1 MGMLV
6 VTALVT
12 FFVQRQELWS
22 IGKKAAVKMAGT
34 AVVDVLAPGLQ
45 YEETENRNHFLAKV
59 EKILFPIADYTV
71 QIKSYETDAESTLS
85 YEMILAM
92 EALDENYVDENGQVV
107 MQNNGDTDNAQNT
120 DSSQPADNAQS
131 TDNSQ
136 AADGAQNADNPQAA
150 DGAQNADNS
159 QAAATAQNPD
169 TSQETS
175 DSAGQASL
183 TVAQPV
189 TATQKAVEYSLEK
202 LNDFDYLVQNF
213 YQVDSTTTVKSDQL
227 NVAAL
232 TGKNMK
238 IAHDAGTPQ
247 ILIYHTHSLEGYADS
262 IPGDRSTTVVGVGDY
277 LTELLTQQYGYN
289 VIHDTGEYDT
299 IRDKAYSKAAP
310 ALEQILADNPG
321 IDVVIDLHRDG
332 VGENTRLVT
341 NVNGTDMAKVMF
353 FNGLSRTT
361 KLGDIAYLYNPY
373 IADNLAFSFQ
383 MQLAAAEYYPGYT
396 RKIYLKGYRFN
407 MHYCPK
413 TLLVEVG
420 AQTNTVQEA
429 KNAMVPL
436 ADILN
441 KVLSE

>member
-1 MGMLV
+1 M
-6 VTALVT
+6 
-12 FFVQRQELWS
+12 
-22 IGKKAAVKMAGT
+22 
-34 AVVDVLAPGLQ
+34 
-45 YEETENRNHFLAKV
+45 
-59 EKILFPIADYTV
+59 YTV

-107 MQNNGDTDNAQNT
+107 MQNNGGTDNAQNT

-136 AADGAQNADNPQAA
+136 AAAN
-150 DGAQNADNS
+150 
-159 QAAATAQNPD
+159 AQNPD

-175 DSAGQASL
+175 NSAEQTSL
-183 TVAQPV
+183 TVAPPIA
-189 TATQKAVEYSLEK
+189 ATQKAVEYSLDK

-238 IAHDAGTPQ
+238 IAHDASTPQ

>member
-1 MGMLV
+1 M
-6 VTALVT
+6 TAILIAVALFT
-12 FFVQRQELWS
+12 FFVQRKELWS
-22 IGKKAAVKMAGT
+22 IGQKAAVKMAG
-34 AVVDVLAPGLQ
+34 AQVMNVLAPGLG
-45 YEETENRNHFLAKV
+45 YETDEDSRHILAKA
-59 EKILFPIADYTV
+59 EKILFPITEYTTKM
-71 QIKSYETDAESTLS
+71 QSYETDAESTLS

-107 MQNNGDTDNAQNT
+107 LKNNVAEEAQVSGDSQNIGAAEVPDI
-120 DSSQPADNAQS
+120 SQDEE
-131 TDNSQ
+131 
-136 AADGAQNADNPQAA
+136 GV
-150 DGAQNADNS
+150 
-159 QAAATAQNPD
+159 QNPEQPQD
-169 TSQETS
+169 ADQSQDFAQAGENGNSAAETT
-175 DSAGQASL
+175 L
-183 TVAQPV
+183 TVAPPAV
-189 TATQKAVEYSLEK
+189 ATQKAVEYSLDK

-227 NVAAL
+227 NVEAL

-299 IRDKAYSKAAP
+299 VRDKAYSKAAP
-310 ALEQILADNPG
+310 AIEQILADNPS

-361 KLGDIAYLYNPY
+361 KLGDISYLYNPY

-383 MQLAAAEYYPGYT
+383 MQLTAAEYYPGFT

>member
-1 MGMLV
+1 MYFHGYRSYQKRRFKNKYGKYLMGMLV

-34 AVVDVLAPGLQ
+34 AVVDVLAPGLH
-45 YEETENRNHFLAKV
+45 YEEKENGNHFLAKV

-71 QIKSYETDAESTLS
+71 QIQSYETDAESTLS

-107 MQNNGDTDNAQNT
+107 MQNNGGTDN
-120 DSSQPADNAQS
+120 
-131 TDNSQ
+131 
-136 AADGAQNADNPQAA
+136 
-150 DGAQNADNS
+150 
-159 QAAATAQNPD
+159 AQNPD

-175 DSAGQASL
+175 NSAEQTSL
-183 TVAQPV
+183 TVAPPIA
-189 TATQKAVEYSLEK
+189 ATQKAVEYSLDK

-238 IAHDAGTPQ
+238 IAHDASTPQ

-310 ALEQILADNPG
+310 ALEQILADNPS

-361 KLGDIAYLYNPY
+361 KLGDIGYLYNPY

-383 MQLAAAEYYPGYT
+383 MQLTAAEYYPGYT

>member
-6 VTALVT
+6 VTALAT

-22 IGKKAAVKMAGT
+22 IGKKAAVKMAGA
-34 AVVDVLAPGLQ
+34 AVVDVLAPGLH
-45 YEETENRNHFLAKV
+45 YEEKENGNHFLAKV

-71 QIKSYETDAESTLS
+71 QIQSYETDAESTLS

-107 MQNNGDTDNAQNT
+107 MQNNGGADSVGAEPVDSPQAADNVQGT

-131 TDNSQ
+131 
-136 AADGAQNADNPQAA
+136 
-150 DGAQNADNS
+150 ADNS
-159 QAAATAQNPD
+159 QPAANAQNPD

-175 DSAGQASL
+175 NFAEQTSL
-183 TVAQPV
+183 TVAPPV
-189 TATQKAVEYSLEK
+189 TATQKAVEYSMEK

-232 TGKNMK
+232 TGKNIK

-310 ALEQILADNPG
+310 ALEQILADNPS

>member
-1 MGMLV
+1 MYFHGYRSYQKKRLKNKYGKYLMGMLV

-34 AVVDVLAPGLQ
+34 AVVDVLAPGLH
-45 YEETENRNHFLAKV
+45 YEEKENGNHFLAKV

-71 QIKSYETDAESTLS
+71 QIQSYETDAESTLS

-107 MQNNGDTDNAQNT
+107 MQNNGDIDNAQNT

-136 AADGAQNADNPQAA
+136 AAAN
-150 DGAQNADNS
+150 
-159 QAAATAQNPD
+159 AQNPD

-175 DSAGQASL
+175 NSAEQTSL
-183 TVAQPV
+183 TVAPPIA
-189 TATQKAVEYSLEK
+189 ATQKAVEYSLDK

-238 IAHDAGTPQ
+238 IAHDASTPQ